1 MKLTLPTLSKTMALS
16 LLALSLSACDK
27 AGDDTAKA
35 IDPFAIDPLSP
46 ENQVYPTEALT
57 WNEWVAYDSPNRSGF
72 DRYYHLG
79 KGTLD
84 FSKWKAEDL
93 LPAEVFKHRHRNM
106 CELPNEIR
114 DALRYG
120 GGLAIRDINELLALA
135 EYGYAEAQ
143 SLMSNFCDDRGRQ
156 YAYNE
161 RGSLVKLPGDKKPV
175 SARAALYWAQR
186 GAASGNALAQWRL
199 VQCMHDIYLFQDSN
213 PDKVSDPIELDPFW
227 YDKAQ
232 YWLEQSVEN
241 GLIHDAVRKRWYPYI
256 AGFSE
261 LENPRF
267 FIERYKWKR
276 LWEIQGNF
284 RRSSDRYRGDFDST
298 VSFYG
303 SKALAYG
310 NNGFAA
316 SVHSSDKTVA
326 QAEKEVG
333 EWLRAH
339 PDVWHNIYERGYI
352 EVRGLGEDLCVGEPG
367 YDALFDF
374 DWLNKEL
381 AQYDIQIP
389 LPVKTL
395 MTHPTQ
401 KEKQHGT
408 E

>member
-1 MKLTLPTLSKTMALS
+1 MTVSTLSKTIALS
-16 LLALSLSACDK
+16 LLVLSLSACDK
-27 AGDDTAKA
+27 AGDDTAKT
-35 IDPFAIDPLSP
+35 IDPFAINPLSP

-199 VQCMHDIYLFQDSN
+199 VQCMHDIYLFQDN
-213 PDKVSDPIELDPFW
+213 HPDKVSDPIELDPFW

-241 GLIHDAVRKRWYPYI
+241 GLIHDAVHERWHWAYI
-256 AGFSE
+256 AGFPKS
-261 LENPRF
+261 ENPRF

-284 RRSSDRYRGDFDST
+284 RLSRDYNRHFDEA
-298 VSFYG
+298 VSFNG

-310 NNGFAA
+310 YKFLAA
-316 SVHSSDKTVA
+316 SPHSSDKTVA

-339 PDVWHNIYERGYI
+339 PDVWHNIYEHGYI
-352 EVRGLGEDLCVGEPG
+352 ERPGSEEALCVGEPG
-367 YDALFDF
+367 YDAFFDF

-381 AQYDIQIP
+381 AQYDIQVP
-389 LPVKTL
+389 LPVRVTL
-395 MTHPTQ
+395 TDR
-401 KEKQHGT
+401 
-408 E
+408 